1 MEFFVCTMSIVM
13 LKQLT
18 LIIQFG
24 PQNYIKQP
32 RVKSICGRY
41 ASTYFWLKELV
52 SFQVMKG
59 KKKSKIVVVTT

>member
-13 LKQLT
+13 LKLLT

-24 PQNYIKQP
+24 PQNYRKQP

-41 ASTYFWLKELV
+41 VSTYFWLKELD
-52 SFQVMKG
+52 SFQVISDK
-59 KKKSKIVVVTT
+59 